1 MKLVI
6 AEKPSV
12 AMALASVLGA
22 RTRKDGYVEGNGYI
36 VSWCVGHLV
45 GLCDAS
51 EYDEKYKKWRY
62 EDLPIVPECWRH
74 KILEG
79 TKKQFG
85 ILKKL
90 MRDSKVMTV
99 SISQHF
105 AGQRQ
110 TGWWESMRAVF
121 FPFCIT
127 RI

>member
-74 KILEG
+74 KTTTGSTRTLATARRAAPNTYRRG
-79 TKKQFG
+79 VT
-85 ILKKL
+85 
-90 MRDSKVMTV
+90 RSSRMT
-99 SISQHF
+99 
-105 AGQRQ
+105 
-110 TGWWESMRAVF
+110 
-121 FPFCIT
+121 
-127 RI
+127 

>member
-62 EDLPIVPECWRH
+62 DDLPIVPECWKH
-74 KILEG
+74 KARTSAPAFMSG
-79 TKKQFG
+79 AKTYCKGFG
-85 ILKKL
+85 
-90 MRDSKVMTV
+90 M
-99 SISQHF
+99 
-105 AGQRQ
+105 
-110 TGWWESMRAVF
+110 E
-121 FPFCIT
+121 
-127 RI
+127 

>member
-51 EYDEKYKKWRY
+51 EYDEKYKKWRT
-62 EDLPIVPECWRH
+62 EEKNR
-74 KILEG
+74 G
-79 TKKQFG
+79 FG
-85 ILKKL
+85 AAVEMSGLFFIRCD
-90 MRDSKVMTV
+90 RD
-99 SISQHF
+99 
-105 AGQRQ
+105 G
-110 TGWWESMRAVF
+110 
-121 FPFCIT
+121 
-127 RI
+127 